1 MSDSSESKFMARG
14 FAVKYISTD
23 DGLASKSAYYQRKQ
37 YAQQH
42 SQGIAPDQDVFG
54 LGNVPTQKL

>member
-1 MSDSSESKFMARG
+1 MARG

-23 DGLASKSAYYQRKQ
+23 DGLSSKSAYYQRKQ
-37 YAQQH
+37 YAQH
-42 SQGIAPDQDVFG
+42 SSQGIAPDQDVFG